1 VPIVLKFGSLK
12 LHGIALS
19 FRYTDHFEQQF
30 FLKAS
35 VIFLLHLVKGSQSK
49 NISIER
55 FRKWVHMA
63 ATALEI
69 CDREKIY

>member
-1 VPIVLKFGSLK
+1 MGLLYLLDTLLISNN
-12 LHGIALS
+12 S
-19 FRYTDHFEQQF
+19 FFKT
-30 FLKAS
+30 S
-35 VIFLLHLVKGSQSK
+35 VIFLLHLVKECQSK
-49 NISIER
+49 NTSIER